1 VSRSNVRLVSFTA
14 LLALAAHVAC
24 GDVTSDLITDAS
36 GGSAAGSSMGGAS
49 GGGSAVGGSVMAGS
63 TMGGS
68 ATGGSATAG
77 SSGASPG
84 GAGTGGSSTGGTSAG
99 SGGTPECTTNDDC
112 SGSERNICRV
122 SDGVCVECT
131 GSDAPCD
138 PDEDCSEV
146 IGECARSCMSD
157 ANCIEEDDSRCYT
170 AINFCVECLDDF
182 DCPPD
187 ERCGNWQCND
197 P

>member
-1 VSRSNVRLVSFTA
+1 MSRSNVRIVSFTA
-14 LLALAAHVAC
+14 FFALAAHVAC

-36 GGSAAGSSMGGAS
+36 GGSTTGGAAMGGSAMGGAA
-49 GGGSAVGGSVMAGS
+49 GGGTTGGGMTGGG
-63 TMGGS
+63 TTGGGTTGGS
-68 ATGGSATAG
+68 ATGGSA
-77 SSGASPG
+77 
-84 GAGTGGSSTGGTSAG
+84 TGGSSTGGTSAG

-122 SDGVCVECT
+122 DDGVCVECT
-131 GSDAPCD
+131 GSDVPCE

-146 IGECARSCMSD
+146 IGECARYCASD
-157 ANCIEEDDSRCYT
+157 DDCIDEDDSHCYT
-170 AINFCVECLDDF
+170 AINFCVECLDDS

-187 ERCGNWQCND
+187 ESCGNWQCND